1 MRMNRTFKGNNG
13 ATGRFAEYDPDEA
26 DENQPATAA

>member
-1 MRMNRTFKGNNG
+1 MRMNRTFKRNNC
-13 ATGRFAEYDPDEA
+13 AASRFAEYDPDEA